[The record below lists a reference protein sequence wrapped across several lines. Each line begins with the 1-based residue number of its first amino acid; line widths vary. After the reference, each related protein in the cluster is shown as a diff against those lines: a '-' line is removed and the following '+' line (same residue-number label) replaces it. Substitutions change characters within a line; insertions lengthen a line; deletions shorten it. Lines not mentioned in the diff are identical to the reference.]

1 MTIPRALNQ
10 KTARHLPFPAFLD
23 LAQSLGCVGVE
34 ARNDLGRP
42 LFDGLAP
49 AVAGRLARDRGL
61 RLLGLSE
68 VYAFNVWDANRAVE
82 VQTLIDAAQ
91 ACGAETISLIP
102 CVDDRSPSVEQRASV
117 LRDVLRNIGSM
128 LEGRSVQALVEPIG
142 FVQSSLRHKAAL
154 VDAIEAVGGAK
165 HFKLVH
171 DTFQH
176 TIAREVA
183 LFAPYT
189 GLVHISGISD
199 LNVALD
205 EAQDAHR
212 VLVDAKDRCGNI
224 EQIGTLLST
233 GYPGAFS
240 FECTEPAVSLSHT
253 LRQDIAA
260 SFAYIES
267 RLP

>member
-1 MTIPRALNQ
+1 MNIPRGLNQ

-49 AVAGRLARDRGL
+49 AAAGQLVRDRGL

-68 VYAFNVWDANRAVE
+68 VYAFNVWDASRAAE
-82 VQTLIDAAQ
+82 VQALIDAAQ
-91 ACGAETISLIP
+91 AAGAETISLIP
-102 CVDDRSPSVEQRASV
+102 CVDDRSPPVDQRASV
-117 LRDVLRNIGSM
+117 LRDVLRHIAGM
-128 LEGRSVQALVEPIG
+128 LEGTSVRALVEPIG
-142 FVQSSLRHKAAL
+142 FEQSSIRHKAAL
-154 VDAIEAVGGAK
+154 VDAIEAVGGTQ

-176 TIAREVA
+176 AIAHELA

-189 GLVHISGISD
+189 GLVHISGLSD
-199 LNVALD
+199 PTVALD

-212 VLVDAKDRCGNI
+212 VLVDAQDRCGTI
-224 EQIGTLLST
+224 DQIRALRSD
-233 GYPGAFS
+233 GYAGVFS
-240 FECTEPAVSLSHT
+240 FECTAPAVSKSPT
-253 LRQDIAA
+253 MRQDIAA
-260 SFAYIES
+260 SFAHIES